1 MIRSTQIN
9 WTITRTGGA
18 GTPFEAKQE
27 EFAYL
32 FFEHLDAPNAMPKGS
47 CVCWD
52 DDPKLR
58 EHGAGLTWRNEK

>member
-1 MIRSTQIN
+1 MTTSTRIH

-27 EFAYL
+27 NFEYM
-32 FFEHLDAPNAMPKGS
+32 FFEHLDAPNVIPTGS
-47 CVCWD
+47 CVRWD
-52 DDPKLR
+52 DDPKLP